1 MFKKVFILVILNLFC
16 FKFAYANLE
25 IKARTAILQD
35 FLSGEI
41 LYEKEPDRSIYP
53 ASMTKIMTSIIAFD
67 LIKSGDLS
75 LDEKFIIS
83 EKAWRLSTSGYS
95 SMFVMV
101 GDNVTVEDLL
111 RGIIVASGND
121 ACIALAEGI
130 AGTEEEFS
138 IMMTSKAKEIG
149 MMNTN
154 FANSSGINDPDNYST
169 VRDIMIMSNYLIKN
183 HPEYY
188 TWFSEKEFTWDRTGG
203 DPITQG
209 NRNPLLYKNMG
220 VDGIKT
226 GYLAV
231 ERYSLASSLERN
243 GRRLIAVG
251 SGFETKNSRSRESSK
266 LLTYGLTNFDLVK
279 ISKAKEP
286 ITSLDV
292 WLGKKKTVKVYTKE
306 DIYRIIKKGQK
317 KKLKVKVI
325 YDGPV
330 EAPINKDQTLAK
342 MKIFYD
348 EDEIGEYEL
357 LAFNEI
363 KKVNIFSRLMKS
375 LNYLIWG
382 DV

>member
-1 MFKKVFILVILNLFC
+1 MFKKILFLLFIQSFLAQNISGNI
-16 FKFAYANLE
+16 E

-35 FLSGEI
+35 YLSGEI

-67 LIKSGDLS
+67 LIKSGDLK

-83 EKAWRLSTSGYS
+83 EKAWRLSTAGYS

-101 GDNVTVEDLL
+101 GDEVSVENLL
-111 RGIIVASGND
+111 KGIIVASGND

-130 AGTEEEFS
+130 AGTEEEFA
-138 IMMTSKAKEIG
+138 IMMTAKAKEMG
-149 MMNTN
+149 MDNTN
-154 FANSSGINDPDNYST
+154 FSNSSGINDPDNYST

-188 TWFSEKEFTWDRTGG
+188 EWFKEKEFTWDRTGG

-209 NRNPLLYKNMG
+209 NRNPLLYKNIG
-220 VDGIKT
+220 ADGIKT

-231 ERYSLASSLERN
+231 EKYSLASSIMKN
-243 GRRLIAVG
+243 GRRLVAVG
-251 SGFETKNSRSRESSK
+251 SGFETKNSRSKESSK
-266 LLTYGLTNFDLVK
+266 LLIYGLTNFDLVE
-279 ISKAKEP
+279 ISKKGKP
-286 ITSLDV
+286 IDKIDV
-292 WLGKKKTVKVYTKE
+292 WLGKENFLNVYSNQ
-306 DIYRIIKKGQK
+306 DIYKVIKKGQK
-317 KKLKVKVI
+317 KLLKIKMI

-330 EAPINKDQTLAK
+330 EAPIKKDQIVAK
-342 MKIFYD
+342 LKIIYNENLIDEYD
-348 EDEIGEYEL
+348 L
-357 LAFNEI
+357 LALNEV
-363 KKVNIFSRLMKS
+363 KKVNIFSRLIKS

>member
-1 MFKKVFILVILNLFC
+1 MIKKHILFILTTFFLSHI
-16 FKFAYANLE
+16 AHANLE

-75 LDEKFIIS
+75 LEEKFIIS
-83 EKAWRLSTSGYS
+83 EKAWRLSTAGYS
-95 SMFVMV
+95 SMFVMI
-101 GDNVTVEDLL
+101 GDEVSVEDLL
-111 RGIIVASGND
+111 KGIIVASGND

-130 AGTEEEFS
+130 AGTEEEFA

-149 MMNTN
+149 MDNTN

-188 TWFSEKEFTWDRTGG
+188 EWFSEKEFTWDRTGG

-220 VDGIKT
+220 ADGIKT

-231 ERYSLASSLERN
+231 ERYSLASSILKK

-251 SGFETKNSRSRESSK
+251 SGFETKNERSKQSAK
-266 LLTYGLTNFDLVK
+266 LLTYGLTNFDLVEV
-279 ISKAKEP
+279 SKKDKDF
-286 ITSLDV
+286 TSVEV
-292 WLGKKKTVKVYTKE
+292 WLGKEKFVKVHTEE
-306 DIYRIIKKGQK
+306 DIYKTIKKGQK
-317 KKLKVKVI
+317 KRLKIKVI
-325 YDGPV
+325 YNGPI
-330 EAPINKDQTLAK
+330 EAPIKKNESLAK
-342 MKIFYD
+342 LKIIYD
-348 EDEIGEYEL
+348 EDLIGEYDL
-357 LAFNEI
+357 LASNSV
-363 KKVNIFSRLMKS
+363 KKVNIFSRLLKS
-375 LNYLIWG
+375 INYLIWG

>member
-1 MFKKVFILVILNLFC
+1 MLKRFVITVLLNFFFC
-16 FKFAYANLE
+16 SFLYANID

-35 FLSGEI
+35 YLSGEI

-83 EKAWRLSTSGYS
+83 EKAWRLSTAGYS

-101 GDNVTVEDLL
+101 GDEISVENLL
-111 RGIIVASGND
+111 KGIIIASGND

-130 AGTEEEFS
+130 AGTEEEFA
-138 IMMTSKAKEIG
+138 IIMTSKAKEIG

-188 TWFSEKEFTWDRTGG
+188 KWFSEKEFTWDRTGG

-209 NRNPLLYKNMG
+209 NRNPLLYKKMG
-220 VDGIKT
+220 ADGIKT

-231 ERYSLASSLERN
+231 ERYSLASSLVRK

-266 LLTYGLTNFDLVK
+266 LLTYGLTNFDLIEITK
-279 ISKAKEP
+279 SGEPFSKV
-286 ITSLDV
+286 DV
-292 WLGKKKTVKVYTKE
+292 WLGKSKEVNVYTKE
-306 DIYRIIKKGQK
+306 NIYKIIKKGQK
-317 KKLKVKVI
+317 RNLKVKMI
-325 YDGPV
+325 YDGPI
-330 EAPINKDQTLAK
+330 EAPIEKDQVIAEL
-342 MKIFYD
+342 KIIHN
-348 EDEIGEYEL
+348 ENLIGEYKL
-357 LAFNEI
+357 LALEDV